1 MRRSLERTRCVDGYG
16 SHVPAQPKDLD
27 LNDAPAR
34 ASQLFLIDGNSL
46 GYRAFYALPEELATS
61 DGFPTNA
68 LLGFANM
75 LVRLLGD
82 YRPRGV
88 LVAWDERPTHRLE
101 RFPGYKATRK
111 PTPDLLRQQQP
122 YFRPLVEAFGYR
134 NVSLEGHEA
143 DDVIGTLATRA
154 EAAGI
159 PTCVISHDRDAFQ
172 LVSPHVSVLLSP
184 RGVTDVHVYTPERV
198 EARYGIPPALVPDF
212 LGLKGDPSDDIPGI
226 PGIGDKTASDLLV
239 RFGSLEGIYANLPAV
254 PGEKRRET
262 LAAHRDDA
270 FTSRALATIER
281 DLPIDIDPADLIVDP
296 PDRAGLKD
304 MFRRFEFRAL
314 LRRIDELDEAVPAA
328 EQDSESIEVQVVELD
343 EPGLAA
349 FLAGAQE
356 AGVARVED
364 GRYAVATGGRVAL
377 AAIAPEQLARLLT
390 PLETTAHDF
399 KAEAGELAA
408 YGVEPAFDA
417 AIAAYLLDP
426 GRADYRV
433 DDLLEE
439 QALDLTIGAYEADR
453 DAIRAA
459 ASGVALR
466 SVLEQ
471 RLVDREMDDVLR
483 RIELP
488 LVPVLCSMERV
499 GIAIDTAQMGEIAAK
514 VSEHCEEL
522 VARAHELAG
531 SEFALGSPKQLGEV
545 LFERLGLPAGRKGKT
560 GYSTDQRVLS
570 RIRELHAIVP
580 VIEEW
585 RELSKLLSTY
595 LVPFP
600 ELIGDDGRLHTTF
613 SQTTAATGRLSANRP
628 NLQNIPVRTEV
639 GRQIRETF
647 IAQEGS
653 RLVSADYSQVELR
666 ILANLSGEE
675 LLLDAF
681 ARGDDIHAV
690 TAAEVLG
697 KDQAELTRDERN
709 RAKAVNFGI
718 VYGISSFGLSDQ
730 LDISRE
736 EAQSYIDTYRGRMPR
751 VAEWIARAIEE
762 ARERGYSVTMLGR
775 RRPIPELR
783 AGNWQVRSL
792 GERLAV
798 NSVIQGTAADII
810 KLAMIRVHR
819 RLRDEGRAG
828 KLVLQIHDELLLEVP
843 EVEVPAVRQLV
854 REEMIDAFPL
864 DPPLGVDVGV
874 GRDWLS
880 AKS

>member
-1 MRRSLERTRCVDGYG
+1 V
-16 SHVPAQPKDLD
+16 VAQPKDLD
-27 LNDAPAR
+27 LNDGPAR
-34 ASQLFLIDGNSL
+34 DSRLFLIDGNSL

-68 LLGFANM
+68 LLGFTNM
-75 LVRLLGD
+75 LMRLLGD
-82 YRPRGV
+82 YKPQGV
-88 LVAWDERPTHRLE
+88 LVAWDERPTHRLAK
-101 RFPGYKATRK
+101 FPGYKATRK

-154 EAAGI
+154 QAAGI

-172 LVSPHVSVLLSP
+172 LVSEQVCVLLSP

-198 EARYGIPPALVPDF
+198 EARYGIPPRLVPDF
-212 LGLKGDPSDDIPGI
+212 LGLKGDSSDDIPGI

-254 PGEKRRET
+254 PGEKRRQT
-262 LAAHRDDA
+262 LADHRDAA
-270 FTSRALATIER
+270 FTSRDLATIER
-281 DLPIDIDPADLIVDP
+281 DLELDVDVAALIVDP
-296 PDRAGLKD
+296 PDRAGLKEV
-304 MFRRFEFRAL
+304 FRRFEFRAL

-328 EQDSESIEVQVVELD
+328 VQESEAVEVGVVEVD
-343 EPGLAA
+343 EEGLAA
-349 FLAGAQE
+349 FLVGVRE
-356 AGVARVED
+356 AGVARASD
-364 GRYAVATGGRVAL
+364 GRYAVSAGGRVAL
-377 AAIAPEQLARLLT
+377 ATIEPERLARVLT
-390 PLETTAHDF
+390 PIDTSAHDF

-408 YGVEPAFDA
+408 FGVEPAFDA
-417 AIAAYLLDP
+417 TLAAYLLDP
-426 GRADYRV
+426 GRSDYRV
-433 DDLLEE
+433 DDMLEE
-439 QALDLTIGAYEADR
+439 QALDLTVGEYEADR

-471 RLVDREMDDVLR
+471 RLVEREMDDVLH

-499 GIAIDTAQMGEIAAK
+499 GIAIDTAAMGEIAAK

-545 LFERLGLPAGRKGKT
+545 LFERLALPAGRKGKT

-570 RIRELHAIVP
+570 RIRDLHPIVS

-595 LVPFP
+595 LLPFP
-600 ELIGDDGRLHTTF
+600 ELLGDDGRLHTTF
-613 SQTTAATGRLSANRP
+613 SQTTAATGRLSAQRP

-647 IAQEGS
+647 IAPDGS
-653 RLVSADYSQVELR
+653 KLVSADYSQVELR
-666 ILANLSGEE
+666 ILAHLSGEE

-681 ARGDDIHAV
+681 ARGHDIHAV

-697 KDQAELTRDERN
+697 KAEAELTKEERN

-718 VYGISSFGLSDQ
+718 IYGISSFGLSDQ

-736 EAQSYIDTYRGRMPR
+736 EAQTYIDTYRGRMPR
-751 VAEWIARAIEE
+751 VAEFIERAIAD

-783 AGNWQVRSL
+783 AANWQVRSL

-810 KLAMIRVHR
+810 KLAMIHVHR
-819 RLRDEGRAG
+819 RLRDEGRAAR
-828 KLVLQIHDELLLEVP
+828 LVLQIHDELLLEVP
-843 EVEVPAVRQLV
+843 EVELPAVRQLV
-854 REEMIDAFPL
+854 REEMINAFPL
-864 DPPLGVDVGV
+864 EPALAADVGV

>member
-1 MRRSLERTRCVDGYG
+1 MDGYG

-226 PGIGDKTASDLLV
+226 PGVGDKTASDLLV

-296 PDRAGLKD
+296 PDRAGLKE

-328 EQDSESIEVQVVELD
+328 EQDSESIEVQVVEVD
-343 EPGLAA
+343 EPALAA

-390 PLETTAHDF
+390 PLETTRARLQGRGRRARGLRRRAGLRRGDRRIPARSGSCRLPRRRSARGAGARSHDRRVR
-399 KAEAGELAA
+399 GRSRRDPRRRL
-408 YGVEPAFDA
+408 GRRPA
-417 AIAAYLLDP
+417 LGP
-426 GRADYRV
+426 
-433 DDLLEE
+433 
-439 QALDLTIGAYEADR
+439 
-453 DAIRAA
+453 RAA
-459 ASGVALR
+459 AGRPRDGRRPPPHRAAARPRALLDGARGHRDRHRADGRDRGQGLRALR
-466 SVLEQ
+466 GA
-471 RLVDREMDDVLR
+471 R
-483 RIELP
+483 RRGRTSWRAP
-488 LVPVLCSMERV
+488 SSRS
-499 GIAIDTAQMGEIAAK
+499 AA
-514 VSEHCEEL
+514 
-522 VARAHELAG
+522 
-531 SEFALGSPKQLGEV
+531 PKQLGEV

-570 RIRELHAIVP
+570 RIRELHPIVP

-647 IAQEGS
+647 IAPDGS

-697 KDQAELTRDERN
+697 KDQGELTRDERN

-751 VAEWIARAIEE
+751 VAEWIARAIED

-864 DPPLGVDVGV
+864 EPPLGVDVGV

>member
-1 MRRSLERTRCVDGYG
+1 
-16 SHVPAQPKDLD
+16 VPAQPKDLD

-34 ASQLFLIDGNSL
+34 ASRLFLVDGNSL

-61 DGFPTNA
+61 DGFPTGA

-75 LVRLLGD
+75 LMRLLGD
-82 YRPRGV
+82 YKPQGV

-101 RFPGYKATRK
+101 KFPGYKSTRK

-134 NVSLEGHEA
+134 NVSLVGHEA

-154 EAAGI
+154 EAAKI

-172 LVSPHVSVLLSP
+172 LVSEHVCVLLSP

-226 PGIGDKTASDLLV
+226 PGIGDKTAADLLV
-239 RFGSLEGIYANLPAV
+239 RFGSLEGIYENLPVV
-254 PGEKRRET
+254 PGEKRREN
-262 LAAHRDDA
+262 LAAHRESA

-281 DLPIDIDPADLIVDP
+281 DLPLDVEPGELIVDP

-304 MFRRFEFRAL
+304 VFRRFEFRAL

-328 EQDSESIEVQVVELD
+328 VRESEAVAVDVAEVD
-343 EPGLAA
+343 ATGLAS
-349 FLAGAQE
+349 FLADAQE
-356 AGVARVED
+356 VGVARAGD
-364 GRYAVATGGRVAL
+364 GRYAIAAGGRVAL
-377 AAIAPEQLARLLT
+377 ATIEPAELARQLA

-399 KAEAGELAA
+399 KGEAGELAA
-408 YGVEPAFDA
+408 FGIEPAFDA
-417 AIAAYLLDP
+417 SIAAYLLDP
-426 GRADYRV
+426 GRSDYRV

-439 QALDLTIGAYEADR
+439 QALDLTVGAYEADR

-459 ASGVALR
+459 ASGIQLR
-466 SVLEQ
+466 AGLVE
-471 RLVDREMDDVLR
+471 RLAEREMLDVLR
-483 RIELP
+483 DIELP
-488 LVPVLCSMERV
+488 LVPVLCSMERT

-522 VARAHELAG
+522 VARAYELAG
-531 SEFALGSPKQLGEV
+531 TEFALGSPKQLGEV
-545 LFERLGLPAGRKGKT
+545 LFERLSLPAGRKGKT

-570 RIRELHAIVP
+570 RIRELHEIVP

-600 ELIGDDGRLHTTF
+600 ELLGDDGRLHTTF

-647 IAQEGS
+647 VAPDGS

-666 ILANLSGEE
+666 ILAHLSGEE

-681 ARGDDIHAV
+681 ARGLDIHAV

-697 KDQAELTRDERN
+697 KDEADLTKEERN

-718 VYGISSFGLSDQ
+718 VYGISSFGLAEQ

-736 EAQSYIDTYRGRMPR
+736 EAQLYIDTYRGRMPR

-762 ARERGYSVTMLGR
+762 ARERGFSVTMLGR

-783 AGNWQVRSL
+783 AANWQVRSL

-810 KLAMIRVHR
+810 KLAMLRVHR
-819 RLRDEGRAG
+819 RLREEGRSAR
-828 KLVLQIHDELLLEVP
+828 LVLQIHDELLLEAP
-843 EVEVPAVRQLV
+843 EVEVPAIRQLV

-864 DPPLGVDVGV
+864 EPALGVDVGV

>member
-75 LVRLLGD
+75 LMRLLGD

-172 LVSPHVSVLLSP
+172 LVSEHVSVLLSP

-296 PDRAGLKD
+296 PDRAGLKEV
-304 MFRRFEFRAL
+304 FRRFEFRAL

-328 EQDSESIEVQVVELD
+328 EQDSRVDRGAASSRSTSRASPRSS
-343 EPGLAA
+343 PGRRRQASHAWRTDATPSPPAA
-349 FLAGAQE
+349 AS
-356 AGVARVED
+356 RSP
-364 GRYAVATGGRVAL
+364 RST
-377 AAIAPEQLARLLT
+377 PEQLARLLD
-390 PLETTAHDF
+390 PARDDARTTSRPRPASSRR
-399 KAEAGELAA
+399 

-417 AIAAYLLDP
+417 SIAAYLLDP

-439 QALDLTIGAYEADR
+439 QALDLAVGAYEADR

-459 ASGVALR
+459 ALGRRPALGARAAAGRPRDGRRPPPHRAAARPRALLDGARRDRDRHGADGRDRGQGLRALR
-466 SVLEQ
+466 GARRPRARAGGLRVRPRQPQAARRGAVRAARPPGRPQGQDGL
-471 RLVDREMDDVLR
+471 LDRPARAVADPRAPPDR
-483 RIELP
+483 AGHR
-488 LVPVLCSMERV
+488 
-499 GIAIDTAQMGEIAAK
+499 G
-514 VSEHCEEL
+514 
-522 VARAHELAG
+522 VARALQA
-531 SEFALGSPKQLGEV
+531 ALD
-545 LFERLGLPAGRKGKT
+545 LPA
-560 GYSTDQRVLS
+560 S
-570 RIRELHAIVP
+570 RSP
-580 VIEEW
+580 
-585 RELSKLLSTY
+585 S
-595 LVPFP
+595 
-600 ELIGDDGRLHTTF
+600 
-613 SQTTAATGRLSANRP
+613 
-628 NLQNIPVRTEV
+628 
-639 GRQIRETF
+639 
-647 IAQEGS
+647 
-653 RLVSADYSQVELR
+653 
-666 ILANLSGEE
+666 
-675 LLLDAF
+675 
-681 ARGDDIHAV
+681 
-690 TAAEVLG
+690 
-697 KDQAELTRDERN
+697 
-709 RAKAVNFGI
+709 
-718 VYGISSFGLSDQ
+718 
-730 LDISRE
+730 
-736 EAQSYIDTYRGRMPR
+736 
-751 VAEWIARAIEE
+751 
-762 ARERGYSVTMLGR
+762 
-775 RRPIPELR
+775 
-783 AGNWQVRSL
+783 
-792 GERLAV
+792 
-798 NSVIQGTAADII
+798 
-810 KLAMIRVHR
+810 
-819 RLRDEGRAG
+819 
-828 KLVLQIHDELLLEVP
+828 
-843 EVEVPAVRQLV
+843 
-854 REEMIDAFPL
+854 
-864 DPPLGVDVGV
+864 
-874 GRDWLS
+874 
-880 AKS
+880 